1 MFSWIRPESEP
12 RARFECIYFIWEVIL
27 RNTVGESEAGNE
39 KIKTAAGDW
48 GEILVGRYPGGGCY
62 PGGAWSDRVLWG
74 TLENMPLP
82 YLLQGESELG
92 YLSTYFH
99 QSLLEGCNQNVD
111 SLAKKSPK
119 IEECRLWHR
128 KVRPVGTQKVRMRG
142 HGRGHLQCLL

>member
-27 RNTVGESEAGNE
+27 QNTVGESEAGNE
-39 KIKTAAGDW
+39 KIKRAAGDW

-119 IEECRLWHR
+119 IEECRLWHG

>member
-1 MFSWIRPESEP
+1 
-12 RARFECIYFIWEVIL
+12 
-27 RNTVGESEAGNE
+27 
-39 KIKTAAGDW
+39 
-48 GEILVGRYPGGGCY
+48 
-62 PGGAWSDRVLWG
+62 
-74 TLENMPLP
+74 MPLP

-119 IEECRLWHR
+119 IEECRLWHG

-142 HGRGHLQCLL
+142 HEVKSLSRSSMYQIENQSTRSILILANHQNHFAE